1 MRLSDKSKFAVVV
14 KIKTPNAV
22 HPIAIEYDVD
32 ERTENF
38 NMEDGEGYI
47 SLYGEVW
54 HSAEETQNCNVCL
67 KAFTNIVSEG
77 DEEDIDRE

>member
-1 MRLSDKSKFAVVV
+1 
-14 KIKTPNAV
+14 
-22 HPIAIEYDVD
+22 
-32 ERTENF
+32 
-38 NMEDGEGYI
+38 MEDGEGYI